1 MRVSESSPLPSSPT
15 PLPSSPTPH
24 PTQKGTRPLPLP
36 SPSGGR
42 LDRIPHIWYG
52 GSMNLLARARW
63 AEIEATEGTLELVCQ
78 RIAEGEPL
86 RGVAAG
92 WGIPTGQMVAWLLA
106 DEGRAQSYYRASEI
120 AAHVAIGEVVGI
132 ADTGEDVARDKLRI
146 ETRFKLAAA
155 HAKGRYGSADGAS
168 APKVQI
174 VVQRGVKMVASEETA

>member
-1 MRVSESSPLPSSPT
+1 
-15 PLPSSPTPH
+15 
-24 PTQKGTRPLPLP
+24 
-36 SPSGGR
+36 
-42 LDRIPHIWYG
+42 
-52 GSMNLLARARW
+52 MNLLARARW

-120 AAHVAIGEVVGI
+120 AAHVAMGEVVGI